1 MTPAMPRTASPLTP
15 PRRASHGTEYRLSDL
30 LQRHRAGDAVFVTD
44 DAAGYCGGHD
54 PLLYTAYRDVLQ
66 SRTACE
72 TDWFADL
79 VEYESGQLP
88 GGELIRSTGH
98 WNTPT
103 QVEIFQTLTGRVL
116 MLSAWRTRSGE
127 PILTRQTCDAG
138 ELAVI
143 PFGGWHLTL
152 VLDGPAA
159 VFNFYTDLPAETAPP
174 QQEAP
179 HQTPAAGDRGKY
191 RRAAPVELTAVR
203 AGDGFAITGPP
214 NSLAVW
220 GAAQPVSE
228 PAWLRDIVAGTSLA
242 NLYRN
247 ADSATLAA
255 LVANARRH
263 VPVCHRTDPR

>member
-1 MTPAMPRTASPLTP
+1 MTSAMHRAATLLTP
-15 PRRASHGTEYRLSDL
+15 LRPTGAGSEYRLSDL
-30 LQRHRAGDAVFVTD
+30 LQRHNAGDTVFVTD
-44 DAAGYCGGHD
+44 DVLSYRGGHD
-54 PLLYTAYRDVLQ
+54 PLLYTAHRDVLPP
-66 SRTACE
+66 RTACGS
-72 TDWFADL
+72 DWFADL
-79 VEYESGQLP
+79 VEYQPGQLP

-103 QVEIFQTLTGRVL
+103 QLEIFQTLVGRVL
-116 MLSAWRTRSGE
+116 MLAAWRTGSGE
-127 PILTRQTCDAG
+127 PVLTYQRCDAG

-174 QQEAP
+174 
-179 HQTPAAGDRGKY
+179 HQAPAAGDRGKY

-203 AGDGFAITGPP
+203 ARDGFAITG
-214 NSLAVW
+214 SADGLAVW
-220 GAAQPVSE
+220 GAAQSVSE

-242 NLYRN
+242 DFYRN
-247 ADSATLAA
+247 GDGATLAA
-255 LVANARRH
+255 LVGNACRH